1 MMKGSSSEQHDRELE
16 TLRSLILGQDDER
29 VIKRVKGEARTL
41 VSDIVTEAL
50 HDRENKDGSV
60 KHVIQPLVED
70 AVEQSV
76 ATNREKLISSLYPIV
91 GSLVRKSVSAFLN
104 EFMEK
109 TNQLLEN
116 SLTIR
121 GITWRIKAW
130 RSGVSFAQYIAAQTF
145 VYRVEH
151 VFLIHKETGLLLKSV
166 TLDTNS
172 TNDAELISSMLT
184 AINDFVGDSFLTQ
197 KDSLREELQNVS
209 TDNFTLMIKPG
220 PNAIVVAAVT
230 GNPPS
235 YVNEQLQITLENI
248 QKLYFS
254 ELTQF
259 NGDNQAF
266 DQTDNLLRECL
277 LSESKKDQQQTK
289 KKPWLA
295 RILVLLV
302 VVFLGYLI
310 NLTLQENHLH
320 NKLMTLDN
328 EAGIVVRNIEV
339 NHLNQATLDI
349 LRDPLAIPVM
359 DWLEEQQITI
369 KNINVMEKR
378 YHALDADILHR
389 RAQKILTQFPT
400 IDAQWQNNILTLS
413 GTLSATSLKQLLS
426 LLVQAG
432 FIKQTNLITDAITL
446 APLAITINNHELQKQ
461 LFNKTVGEIAA
472 IQLDFAVKS
481 AEVTPN
487 MQSALMRLTQLVQKA
502 ETIAKQLNI
511 PFALIIIGSSDNSGQ
526 KSTNEALSVKRA
538 EQASL
543 ALQQLGIDK
552 KIIYTTGI
560 GQVEVTGVEN
570 TARKVLF
577 NVLYINN

>member
-1 MMKGSSSEQHDRELE
+1 MMKGSSSQQHDSELE

-29 VIKRVKGEARTL
+29 IIKRVKGEARTL

-76 ATNREKLISSLYPIV
+76 ATNRDKLISSLYPIV

-116 SLTIR
+116 SLTVR
-121 GITWRIKAW
+121 GLTWRIKAW
-130 RSGVSFAQYIAAQTF
+130 RSGVSFAQYIATQTF

-166 TLDTNS
+166 ALDTNT
-172 TNDAELISSMLT
+172 TNEAELISSMLT
-184 AINDFVGDSFLTQ
+184 AINDFVGDSFLKQ

-277 LSESKKDQQQTK
+277 LSESKKSAQQTK

-295 RILVLLV
+295 RILVSVIVIFIAYLV
-302 VVFLGYLI
+302 
-310 NLTLQENHLH
+310 NLTLQESRLH
-320 NKLMTLDN
+320 NKLMAIDD

-339 NHLNQATLDI
+339 NHLNNVTLDI
-349 LRDPLAIPVM
+349 LRDPLATSVA
-359 DWLEEQQITI
+359 DWLDEKQISI
-369 KNINVMEKR
+369 VNLDVMEKR
-378 YHALDADILHR
+378 YHALDADILYR
-389 RAQKILTQFPT
+389 RAQKILIPYPT
-400 IDAQWQNNILTLS
+400 VDAQWQSNILTLS
-413 GTLSATSLKQLLS
+413 GTLSATSLEELLS
-426 LLVQAG
+426 LLVHAG
-432 FIKQTNLITDAITL
+432 FVKQSNLIADAVTL
-446 APLAITINNHELQKQ
+446 TPLAITIDNNELQKQ
-461 LFNKTVGEIAA
+461 LFNKTVGEIAT
-472 IQLDFAVKS
+472 IQLDFDVKS
-481 AEVTPN
+481 AEITPK
-487 MQSALMRLTQLVQKA
+487 MQAALIRLTYLVKQA
-502 ETIAKQLNI
+502 ETVAKQLNI

-526 KSTNEALSVKRA
+526 KSTNEQLSVKRA
-538 EQASL
+538 EQASQ
-543 ALQQLGIDK
+543 ALQQLGIDE
-552 KIIYTTGI
+552 KIIYTSGI
-560 GQVEVTGVEN
+560 GQVEVSGVEN

-577 NVLYINN
+577 NVLYINK